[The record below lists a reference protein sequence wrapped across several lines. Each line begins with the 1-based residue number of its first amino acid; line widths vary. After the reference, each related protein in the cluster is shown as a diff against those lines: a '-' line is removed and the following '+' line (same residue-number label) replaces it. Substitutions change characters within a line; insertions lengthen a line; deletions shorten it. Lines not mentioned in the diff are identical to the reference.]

1 MENDNKKYGWIK
13 LYRCIQ
19 KNELWSD
26 EERFDKRSAWV
37 DLLLTADKETGELK
51 TSERK
56 LAKRWKWG
64 KTTVRE
70 FINFLINKKMVAKT
84 ICGNCLKIEIKS
96 YKEFQK
102 NVKNGE
108 KSPTNFPTTFPT
120 ASNVEKSTKAEEVV
134 TTFPTT
140 FPTTITRSITRNNI
154 LNTNK
159 LRNTNITRNTSINN
173 NIYTMCEKQE
183 KHCAFGNAQ
192 SIFEELWKAYPN
204 KKGKGQVSEKT
215 KKKIANIG
223 LEEMQRAI
231 KRYLA
236 DYEKDKDWKRMQNGS
251 TFFNSGYV
259 DYIDSNYEEQ
269 PKSSSKAVNEFLEV
283 IEGSK
288 DGAQESI

>member
-19 KNELWSD
+19 KNELWLD
-26 EERFDKRSAWV
+26 EERFDKRSAWI

-84 ICGNCLKIEIKS
+84 TCGNCLKIEIKS

-108 KSPTNFPTTFPT
+108 KSPT
-120 ASNVEKSTKAEEVV
+120 
-134 TTFPTT
+134 TFPTT
-140 FPTTITRSITRNNI
+140 FPTTITRSITRSITRNNI

-183 KHCAFGNAQ
+183 KHCAFDNAQ

-236 DYEKDKDWKRMQNGS
+236 DYAKDKDWKRMQNGS